1 VDRLAIPLAAWM
13 RVIRLRAASGEKIV
27 DPLADKLLEVA
38 ATCTGDAK
46 TDVAAFLALDTVFP
60 PAMASKPAFVASLEK
75 AYAELG

>member
-46 TDVAAFLALDTVFP
+46 ADVATFLALDTVFP
-60 PAMASKPAFVASLEK
+60 PAMAEAGLRGGSLEK